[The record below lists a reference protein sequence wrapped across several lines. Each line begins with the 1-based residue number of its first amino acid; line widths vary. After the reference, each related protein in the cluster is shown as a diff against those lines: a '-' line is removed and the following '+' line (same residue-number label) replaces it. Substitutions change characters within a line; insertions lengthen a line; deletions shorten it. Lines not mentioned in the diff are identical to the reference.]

1 MMTTRL
7 VVGSL
12 LLAGGASFAGAQG
25 PRPAAAPAT
34 VMDTALFGGLRYRMV
49 GPARG
54 GRVTAVTGVIQE
66 PHTFYFGSTGGGV
79 WKTTDA
85 GDSWVNLTDRYL
97 DVGSIGSLDVADSDP
112 RIVWVGTGSEGLRS
126 NVSIGRGIWKS
137 TDAGASWQFMGLRHT
152 GQIGSVIIH
161 PTNPEIVLA
170 AALGNPFAPNPDRG
184 VYRTQDGGRTW
195 SRVLFV
201 SDSTG
206 VVDLEFHPG
215 DPNTIY
221 AAAWRA
227 ERKPWT
233 IISGAREGGLYRS
246 RDGGTTWTKL
256 TAGLPSGLVGKPDLA
271 VSAAAPNR
279 VYALIEALPNPGLY
293 RSDNSGD
300 SWQFVSNQSG
310 VLNRPFYYVNL
321 DADPTNAD
329 VLFAGAEGFHRSAD
343 GGRTFRTMSTPHGDN
358 HDLWI
363 HPRHPEIWIQAN
375 DGGVNVTLNGGRT
388 WSTQY
393 NQPTAEIYQVAVD
406 NQYPYR
412 IYGAQQDNSTLIMPS
427 LPPASGSPDDPMQLW
442 RQGPGCETGPL
453 MPHPVHPDTV
463 YGSCKGQY
471 SRMSLRTGQ
480 EKQYWVGAQSLY
492 GNPGTALIYRF
503 QRVSPMEI
511 SPHDPGTLYYGSQHV
526 HRTRDEGV
534 TWEVISPDLTEYD
547 LSKQA
552 VSGAPIT
559 IDVTGEEFYSTLYQI
574 RESPLEAGV
583 IWTGANDGPIHVT
596 RDGGKT
602 WRKVTPPSL
611 PPGGRVQTIEP
622 SPHRRGSAYVAVLRY
637 LLGDFRPW
645 IFRTDD
651 YGATWTLLTTGRN
664 GVPADEPTRVVRE
677 DPDREGL
684 LYAGTEFGMF
694 ISFDNGGQWQ
704 PFQLNLPRT
713 AVTDLRVHR
722 QDLVVSTQ
730 GRSFWI
736 LDNLS
741 ALHQATPRVTA
752 AAAHLFT
759 PRENIRYR
767 YSGGFGGVEGARAPA
782 ADQPE
787 FPPMGAAIEY
797 WLGGAP
803 AGPVTL
809 EIRDARGTLVRR
821 FSSEGPGEV
830 ARPPAEPGMRR
841 PVLEIDG
848 TPRLPARRGVNRFTW
863 DYRWPGAWA
872 ANPQASGRNGPLAVP
887 GTYTVRL
894 SVGSWSAEAPLVIR
908 ADPRVTQDGVT
919 QAVLEDQLAHNLAA
933 RDLVSEV
940 NQLVDRVRTAR
951 QQATSGAAPN
961 RDRAARLEAI
971 EAKLV
976 TPPVRYSKPEL
987 QAHISYLY
995 GMDTRADQQ
1004 VGRDSK
1010 ERLRVLRG
1018 ELAAITAEVNALL
1031 GSR

>member
-1 MMTTRL
+1 MSQLRL
-7 VVGSL
+7 L
-12 LLAGGASFAGAQG
+12 TLGALVLCAAPLPGRAQA
-25 PRPAAAPAT
+25 PRAAATST
-34 VMDTALFGGLRYRMV
+34 VDPALFSSLRYRMI

-85 GDSWVNLTDRYL
+85 GASWNNVTDGFL
-97 DVGSIGSLDVADSDP
+97 DLGSIGSLDVADSDP

-137 TDAGASWQFMGLRHT
+137 VDAGATWTAMGLRET
-152 GQIGSVIIH
+152 GQLGAVIIH

-170 AALGNPFAPNPDRG
+170 AAVGNPFAPNPERG

-195 SRVLFV
+195 SRTLFI

-215 DPNTIY
+215 DPNTVY

-233 IISGAREGGLYRS
+233 IISGAHEGGLYRS
-246 RDGGTTWTKL
+246 RDGGLTWTKM

-310 VLNRPFYYVNL
+310 LLNRPFYYTNL

-329 VLFAGAEGFHRSAD
+329 RLFAGAEGFYQSTD
-343 GGRTFRTMSTPHGDN
+343 GGRTFRTVRTPHGDN

-363 HPRHPEIWIQAN
+363 NPRNPAIWIQAN
-375 DGGVNVTLNGGRT
+375 DGGANITLNDGAT

-412 IYGAQQDNSTLIMPS
+412 VYGAQQDNSTLILPS
-427 LPPASGSPDDPMQLW
+427 LPPASSSPDDPIQLW
-442 RQGPGCETGPL
+442 RQGPGCETGPI

-492 GNPGTALIYRF
+492 GNPGTAMIYRF

-526 HRTRDEGV
+526 HRTRDEGA
-534 TWEVISPDLTEYD
+534 TWETISPDLTEFD
-547 LSKQA
+547 LTKQA
-552 VSGAPIT
+552 PSGVPIT
-559 IDVTGEEFYSTLYQI
+559 LDVTGEEYYSTLYQI
-574 RESPLEAGV
+574 RESALEPGV
-583 IWTGANDGPIHVT
+583 IWTGANDGPIHLT

-602 WRKVTPPSL
+602 WTKVTPPAL
-611 PPGGRVQTIEP
+611 PGGGRVQTIEP

-651 YGATWTLLTTGRN
+651 YGATWTLLTTGTN
-664 GVPADEPTRVVRE
+664 GIPADEPTRVVRE

-694 ISFDNGGQWQ
+694 VSFDNGGRWQ
-704 PFQLNLPRT
+704 PLQLNLPRT
-713 AVTDLRVHR
+713 PVTDLRIHR
-722 QDLVVSTQ
+722 KDLVLSTQ

-741 ALHQATPRVTA
+741 VLHQVTPAVLGA
-752 AAAHLFT
+752 PAHLFT
-759 PRENIRYR
+759 PREDIRYR
-767 YSGGFGGVEGARAPA
+767 YSGGFGGAEGARAPA

-797 WLGGAP
+797 WLGAAPQGAL
-803 AGPVTL
+803 TL
-809 EIRDARGTLVRR
+809 EIRDSRGTVVRR

-830 ARPPAEPGMRR
+830 ARDPAEPGMRR
-841 PVLEIDG
+841 PVQEIEG
-848 TPRLPARRGVNRFTW
+848 TPRLPARPGVNRFVW

-872 ANPQASGRNGPLAVP
+872 ANAGASGRNGPMAVP
-887 GTYTVRL
+887 GRYTVRL
-894 SVGSWSAEAPLVIR
+894 AMGSWSAEVPLVIR

-919 QAVLEDQLAHNLAA
+919 QAVLEDQLAHNLRA
-933 RDLVSEV
+933 RDLVSDV
-940 NQLVDRVRTAR
+940 NHLVDRVRTAR
-951 QQATSGAAPN
+951 Q
-961 RDRAARLEAI
+961 RAASAPTPDRTLLAELE
-971 EAKLV
+971 EVEQKLI
-976 TPPVRYSKPEL
+976 TPPVRYSQPGL

-1004 VGRDSK
+1004 VGKDSK
-1010 ERLRVLRG
+1010 DRLMVLRA
-1018 ELAAITAEVNALL
+1018 ELDALVATVNRLT
-1031 GSR
+1031 GTRR

>member
-1 MMTTRL
+1 MRL
-7 VVGSL
+7 LSVVAFGL
-12 LLAGGASFAGAQG
+12 LLVAGIPAPSGAQ
-25 PRPAAAPAT
+25 
-34 VMDTALFGGLRYRMV
+34 VDTGMFGGLRYRMI

-85 GDSWVNLTDRYL
+85 GDSWANLTDRFL

-126 NVSIGRGIWKS
+126 NVSIGRGIWRS
-137 TDAGASWQFMGLRHT
+137 TDAGATWQFRGLRET
-152 GQIGSVIIH
+152 GQIGAVIIH
-161 PTNPEIVLA
+161 PTNPDVVLA
-170 AALGNPFAPNPDRG
+170 AALGNPFAPNRERG
-184 VYRTQDGGRTW
+184 VYRTTDGGQTW
-195 SRVLFV
+195 RQVLFI

-206 VVDLEFHPG
+206 VVDLEFQPG
-215 DPNTIY
+215 DPTTVY

-233 IISGAREGGLYRS
+233 IISGAHEGGLYRS
-246 RDGGTTWTKL
+246 RDGGLTWTKL
-256 TAGLPSGLVGKPDLA
+256 TNGLPSGLVGKADLA

-279 VYALIEALPNPGLY
+279 VYALIEALPGPGLY
-293 RSDNSGD
+293 RSDNGGD
-300 SWQFVSNQSG
+300 SWQLVSNPPG
-310 VLNRPFYYVNL
+310 VLNRPFYYTNL
-321 DADPTNAD
+321 DADPAD
-329 VLFAGAEGFHRSAD
+329 ADHLFAGAEGFYRSTD

-375 DGGVNVTLNGGRT
+375 DGGVNVTLNSGRT

-412 IYGAQQDNSTLIMPS
+412 IYGAQQDNSTLIMTS
-427 LPPASGSPDDPMQLW
+427 LPPAMGNPDDPVQLW
-442 RQGPGCETGPL
+442 RQGPGCETGPII
-453 MPHPVHPDTV
+453 PHPVNADTV

-471 SRMSLRTGQ
+471 SRMSLKTGQ

-492 GNPGTALIYRF
+492 GNPGTAMIYRF

-511 SPHDPGTLYYGSQHV
+511 SPHAPGTLYYGSQHV

-547 LSKQA
+547 RSKQA

-559 IDVTGEEFYSTLYQI
+559 LDVTGEEYYSTLYQI

-602 WRKVTPPSL
+602 WRKVTPPAL

-651 YGATWTLLTTGRN
+651 YGATWTLLTPGTN
-664 GVPADEPTRVVRE
+664 GIPADEPTRVVRE
-677 DPDREGL
+677 DPDRPGL

-694 ISFDNGGQWQ
+694 VSFDNGRQWQ
-704 PFQLNLPRT
+704 SFQLNLPRT

-730 GRSFWI
+730 GRSFWVV
-736 LDNLS
+736 DNLS
-741 ALHQATPRVTA
+741 ALHQATAGVTG
-752 AAAHLFT
+752 AAAHLFQ

-767 YSGGFGGVEGARAPA
+767 YSGGFGGVEGARPPSP
-782 ADQPE
+782 DQPE
-787 FPPMGAAIEY
+787 YPPMGATIEY
-797 WLGGAP
+797 WLGAVP
-803 AGPVTL
+803 TGPVTL

-821 FSSEGPGEV
+821 FSSDAPGEV
-830 ARPPAEPGMRR
+830 ARDPAEPGMRR
-841 PVLEIDG
+841 AVQEIDG

-863 DYRWPGAWA
+863 DYRWPGAWT
-872 ANPQASGRNGPLAVP
+872 ASPASRGRSGPLAVP
-887 GTYTVRL
+887 GRYTVRL
-894 SVGSWSAEAPLVIR
+894 AVGAWNAETALVIR
-908 ADPRVTQDGVT
+908 PDPRVAQDGVT
-919 QAVLEDQLAHNLAA
+919 PAVFADQLAHTLAT

-940 NQLVDRVRTAR
+940 NQLVEQV
-951 QQATSGAAPN
+951 
-961 RDRAARLEAI
+961 RAAKREATGATADRLAALEAR
-971 EAKLV
+971 LV
-976 TPPVRYSKPEL
+976 TPAVRYSKPEL
-987 QAHISYLY
+987 QAQISYLY
-995 GMDTRADQQ
+995 SMDTRADQQ

-1010 ERLRVLRG
+1010 ERLRVLRA
-1018 ELAAITAEVNALL
+1018 ELATIAGEVRAVL
-1031 GSR
+1031 GNR